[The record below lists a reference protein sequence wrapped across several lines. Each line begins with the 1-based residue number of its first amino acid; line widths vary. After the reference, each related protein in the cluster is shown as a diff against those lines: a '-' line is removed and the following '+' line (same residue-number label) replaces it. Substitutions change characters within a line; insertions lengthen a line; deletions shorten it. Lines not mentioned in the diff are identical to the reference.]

1 MSADGQ
7 SRAAAVTIRRAR
19 CRWQTGI
26 DRIKGRGGQRN
37 VPSNPSALYNKA
49 LFWDGRSTTLEQH
62 AFLDQDIQTLA

>member
-1 MSADGQ
+1 MD
-7 SRAAAVTIRRAR
+7 SRVQHLSRSGVRV

-26 DRIKGRGGQRN
+26 DRIKGRVGQRN